1 MRTIQSMEELD
12 IPQRYRDYLAE
23 YLANIAAANLPFISR
38 VILFGSCA
46 RGTTRKSSD
55 IDIFV
60 TTNREVSIDE
70 EDILAWDCRPTGASS
85 GLPMDLLVQP
95 EEKFITFIDSFGM
108 VQKQVHKNGVD
119 LSGFIRERLPN
130 RASSH

>member
-1 MRTIQSMEELD
+1 MRTIQSMEELN

-60 TTNREVSIDE
+60 TTNREVTDNE
-70 EDILAWDCRPTGASS
+70 EAILGWHCLPPYTSEDVETDIL
-85 GLPMDLLVQP
+85 VQS
-95 EEKFITFIDSFGM
+95 EEKFNTYIDSFGM
-108 VQKQVHKNGVD
+108 VQKQVHKHGVD
-119 LSGFIRERLPN
+119 LSGFLR
-130 RASSH
+130 

>member
-70 EDILAWDCRPTGASS
+70 ESIVACDCRPPYTSNS
-85 GLPMDLLVQP
+85 VSMDFLVQP
-95 EEKFITFIDSFGM
+95 EEKFITLIDSFGM
-108 VQKQVHKNGVD
+108 VQKQVHKDGVD
-119 LSGFIRERLPN
+119 LSGFIR
-130 RASSH
+130 